1 MKNIRVAS
9 VQFEHSAGDKQTNL
23 AKITGFVEEAEGD
36 NVEMIVFPE
45 CCISGYWYLRNLSRQ
60 ELVDLAEPVFDGPS
74 SQKLLSLAGEHQMI
88 IGAGLIEITDDGDL

>member
-1 MKNIRVAS
+1 MKNIRAAS
-9 VQFEHSAGDKQTNL
+9 VQFEHAPSDKQANL
-23 AKITGFVEEAEGD
+23 AKIESFVRQAKQQQ
-36 NVEMIVFPE
+36 VELMVFPE
-45 CCISGYWYLRNLSRQ
+45 CCISGYWHMRNLSRQ